1 MALSRD
7 SRTEKKLKALRRAEF
22 RLKQRFDYI
31 DFEEDI
37 LFPEIDALKAGR
49 PVLGLEAGA
58 VFDLQV
64 SDAHTNLGAVEQ
76 PNGPDAAGGDRGHAS
91 KGNDPEPPNARP
103 RLRHRK

>member
-1 MALSRD
+1 MPLSRD

-31 DFEEDI
+31 DWEEDI
-37 LFPEIDALKAGR
+37 LYPEIDALKSGR

-64 SDAHTNLGAVEQ
+64 GDAHKDFGQVSGSDGATGSHCGALAEGQ
-76 PNGPDAAGGDRGHAS
+76 DPAPPDAGA
-91 KGNDPEPPNARP
+91 
-103 RLRHRK
+103 

>member
-22 RLKQRFDYI
+22 RLKQQFEYI
-31 DFEEDI
+31 DWTEEV
-37 LFPEIDALKAGR
+37 LYPEIEALKSGR

-64 SDAHTNLGAVEQ
+64 ADAHQAFRAAENSPAADARDSRAAHSGRRAKSSPKGA
-76 PNGPDAAGGDRGHAS
+76 
-91 KGNDPEPPNARP
+91 